1 MDEIMR
7 EREQLTQEVH
17 GISDKFS
24 KTCNSFELLAKE
36 TNA

>member
-7 EREQLTQEVH
+7 EREQLTQEVN

-24 KTCNSFELLAKE
+24 KTCNTFELQHKE